1 MDLPFYNEHSFRS
14 TSTTDGRPA
23 VTDYKKI
30 LFERNGVISTITFNR
45 PESHNA
51 MDREMSDELQDAVR
65 RVKRD
70 RDCRVLIF
78 RGAGDTFCAGD
89 DIKEFL
95 TWTDDDPYWQAR
107 QYQET
112 AQTIEDLTPIT
123 IAAVD
128 GVCTG
133 GGLELTLTCDFV
145 IATDRSRWGMPEID
159 WDITPGWGGVT
170 RLARFAGRRKTKEW
184 NLIGQLFDAATAERY
199 DLINRVVQ
207 SEDLNAQ
214 VDALVE
220 VMLAKNP
227 VTVRRSK
234 FALNKGAD
242 LPLSGAMAFEIP
254 IQPFASKPGRFAT
267 DGMEDFSDPAARAER
282 RKVSKT
288 FWQD

>member
-1 MDLPFYNEHSFRS
+1 
-14 TSTTDGRPA
+14 
-23 VTDYKKI
+23 
-30 LFERNGVISTITFNR
+30 
-45 PESHNA
+45 
-51 MDREMSDELQDAVR
+51 MDREMSDELADAVR
-65 RVKRD
+65 RVQKD
-70 RDCRVLIF
+70 RQCRFLVF
-78 RGAGDTFCAGD
+78 RGAGGTFCAGD

-112 AQTIEDLTPIT
+112 AQMIEDLTPIT

-145 IATDRSRWGMPEID
+145 VATDRSRWGMPEID

-184 NLIGQLFDAATAERY
+184 NMIGQLFDAATAERY
-199 DLINRVVQ
+199 DLINRIVAADELDTQV
-207 SEDLNAQ
+207 STLIEVLAQ
-214 VDALVE
+214 
-220 VMLAKNP
+220 KNP
-227 VTVRRSK
+227 ITLRRTK

-254 IQPFASKPGRFAT
+254 ITPFANKPGRFAT
-267 DGMEDFSDPAARAER
+267 EGMEDFAQPDTRAQR
-282 RKVSKT
+282 RRLSKS
-288 FWQD
+288 FWQS